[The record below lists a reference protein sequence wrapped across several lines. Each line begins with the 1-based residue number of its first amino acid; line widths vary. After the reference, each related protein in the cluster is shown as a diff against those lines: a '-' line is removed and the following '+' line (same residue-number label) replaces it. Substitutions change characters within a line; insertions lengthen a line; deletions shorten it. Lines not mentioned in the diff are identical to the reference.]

1 MLIEALPPT
10 LKNFLQIIHNFKVI
24 LKNSI
29 DLEDNFW
36 RKSEAFIVGNTQ
48 LGMRDIVKP
57 T

>member
-36 RKSEAFIVGNTQ
+36 RKSEALVGNTQ
-48 LGMRDIVKP
+48 LGMRVIVKP